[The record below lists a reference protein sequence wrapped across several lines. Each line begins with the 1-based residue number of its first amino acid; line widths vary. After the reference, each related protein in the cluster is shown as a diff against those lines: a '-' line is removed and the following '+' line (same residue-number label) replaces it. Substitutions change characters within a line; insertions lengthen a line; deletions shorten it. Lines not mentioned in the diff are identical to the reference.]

1 MPPIDECPP
10 ADNLRLSL
18 DPDSLIS
25 DSERESIASHVDG
38 CQRGCKDRIGVL
50 LRGGDLLASPGNAAA
65 YDPSGFDPRVPIA
78 QEVTVT
84 QPCEPEAEKPLAF
97 LAPAER
103 PGELGRIAHYRV
115 VRELGRGGMGMVYAA
130 IDTRLERKLALKVML
145 PKFAANP
152 SAKERFLREA
162 RAAAKISHDNVVTVY
177 EADERD
183 GVPYISMQYLQGY
196 PLDEYLKKKGNP
208 SIAQVLRIARETAAG
223 LSAAHQIGL
232 VHRDIKPA
240 NLWLEAPNGR
250 VKVLDFGLAKPV
262 DAEVELTKSGAI
274 IGTPAYMSPEQA
286 RGEKVDH
293 RTDLF
298 SLGVV
303 LYRISTGRLPFN
315 GPNTMAVLMALGTEE
330 PPPVRSLNPN
340 VPEPLAELIHQLLAK
355 KADARPQSADEVVK
369 RVRAIA
375 EELSAP
381 VAAALAVA
389 QQLVYVPMQITA
401 VSEANPFE
409 DIYATETEPESTE
422 AEVRPAPVKKRSGTK
437 WLLMASGVVAL
448 LAVAIGGFFVFKHK
462 GGMDKKDD
470 AVNKEKEGKTP
481 SSGKSPTAPVDPD
494 RKAAEYVC
502 SIGGVVRVN
511 GAADDIKAVSAL
523 PRSPFALTHVD
534 IAAKPAVTDAGL
546 ACFRDCKGLTFL
558 DLTNSSNKTVTDA
571 GLAYFKDCK
580 DLRDLRLAGTKVTDA
595 GLLNFK
601 DCKGLMVLDLSG
613 TPVTDAGLVHLK
625 NFPALTSLLLYFSQV
640 TDAGL
645 VHLKNLPALASLWLV
660 NSQVTD
666 AGLVHMKSIPHLTSL
681 GLDNQAVSDKGLA
694 ALKECRG
701 LTSLGV
707 TNTKVTP
714 QGLADF
720 HAALPGCRVD
730 YTGGIID
737 PVDVDRKAA
746 EWVLS
751 VGGTVSVNGVE
762 IKDAA
767 NLPKE
772 RFLLQSVML
781 GATAKATTP
790 ASENLKHC
798 KGLTWL
804 LLHGPDWT
812 DVRQQEFKGLSGL
825 TTLQLWF
832 VPTMD
837 PAAFKDCEGL
847 KGLTLNFSGISDAG
861 LEQVAGFKKL
871 THLEIVN
878 TKVTDKGLAHLKG
891 LKSLVFLK
899 VGGTMVT
906 AKALAEFHE
915 AVPGCKIDKDGV
927 IIEAK
932 K

>member
-10 ADNLRLSL
+10 ADKLRLSL
-18 DPDSLIS
+18 DPDSFMPE
-25 DSERESIASHVDG
+25 SERETIASHVDG
-38 CQRGCKDRIGVL
+38 CQRGCKDLIGVL
-50 LRGGDLLASPGNAAA
+50 LRGGDVLAGGNAAVH
-65 YDPSGFDPRVPIA
+65 DPNGFDPRAPIA

-84 QPCEPEAEKPLAF
+84 QPCEPEAENSLAF

-115 VRELGRGGMGMVYAA
+115 VKELGRGGMGMVYAA
-130 IDTRLERKLALKVML
+130 IDTRLERKIALKVML

-298 SLGVV
+298 SLGVL

-315 GPNTMAVLMALGTEE
+315 GPNTMAMLMALGTEE

-340 VPEPLAELIHQLLAK
+340 VPEPLAELIHQLLEK

-375 EELSAP
+375 KELSEP

-401 VSEANPFE
+401 AIETNPFE
-409 DIYATETEPESTE
+409 DIYATETEPDSMEV
-422 AEVRPAPVKKRSGTK
+422 EVRPAPVKKKSGTN
-437 WLLMASGVVAL
+437 WLLIASGVVAL
-448 LAVAIGGFFVFKHK
+448 LSLAIGGYFVFKNK
-462 GGMDKKDD
+462 GGADKKDD
-470 AVNKEKEGKTP
+470 TVHKEKEGKTP
-481 SSGKSPTAPVDPD
+481 ATGKPPIAIVDPD
-494 RKAAEYVC
+494 RKAAEYVL
-502 SIGGVVRVN
+502 SVGGVVRVN
-511 GAADDIKAVSAL
+511 GAADDIKSVSAL

-534 IAAKPAVTDAGL
+534 IATKPAVTDAGL
-546 ACFRDCKGLTFL
+546 ACFKDCKGLTYL
-558 DLTNSSNKTVTDA
+558 DLANTKMTDA
-571 GLAYFKDCK
+571 GLLNFKDCK
-580 DLRDLRLAGTKVTDA
+580 DLRELRLVNTKMTDA

-625 NFPALTSLLLYFSQV
+625 NFPALASLLLYFSQV

-666 AGLVHMKSIPHLTSL
+666 AGLVHMKSIPSLTWL
-681 GLDNQAVSDKGLA
+681 GLDNQPVSDKGLA

-701 LTSLGV
+701 LTSLGL

-714 QGLADF
+714 QGLSDF

-751 VGGTVSVNGVE
+751 VGGAISTPFTE

-772 RFLLQSVML
+772 RFLLQSVIL

-790 ASENLKHC
+790 ASEYLKHC

-804 LLHGPDWT
+804 LLHGSDWT
-812 DVRQQEFKGLSGL
+812 EVRQQEFKGLTGL
-825 TTLQLWF
+825 TVLQLWY
-832 VPTMD
+832 VPATGLG
-837 PAAFKDCEGL
+837 AFKDCEDL
-847 KGLTLNFSGISDAG
+847 KGLTLNFSDFSDAG

-927 IIEAK
+927 IIEPK